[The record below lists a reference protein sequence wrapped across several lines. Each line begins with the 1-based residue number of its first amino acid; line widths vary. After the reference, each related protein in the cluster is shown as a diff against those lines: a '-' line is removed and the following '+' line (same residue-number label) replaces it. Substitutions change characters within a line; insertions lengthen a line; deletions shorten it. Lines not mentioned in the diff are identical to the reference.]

1 MSANFSRR
9 GSDMRTSADRGCNR
23 RGLIGAGALLGALA
37 GRAAKAAPQ
46 TMAVKSNSAD
56 TRSRTSL
63 HQEVAFEAAPSR
75 VYDALMSAKA
85 FGAFSTLPAAI
96 DPKPGGAISLFGGQI
111 VGRNIELI
119 PGRRIVQAWRA
130 IGDFP
135 SGVYSLVKMELTPR
149 GSGTALALDHTGFP
163 EGHYDHLYAG
173 WGPHYWTPLR
183 KFLA

>member
-1 MSANFSRR
+1 MSETNTLLEDEGLTAS
-9 GSDMRTSADRGCNR
+9 DRGFNR
-23 RGLIGAGALLGALA
+23 RRLIGAGVLFGTLA
-37 GRAAKAAPQ
+37 AGGVQAAAQP
-46 TMAVKSNSAD
+46 MAVKSGSAE

-63 HQEVAFEAAPSR
+63 HQEVSLEATPAR

-85 FGAFSTLPAAI
+85 FHAFTTLEAAI
-96 DPKPGGAISLFGGQI
+96 DPKPGGAFSLFDGQI

-119 PGRRIVQAWRA
+119 PSRRIVQAWRA
-130 IGDFP
+130 TADFP
-135 SGVYSLVKMELTPR
+135 PGVYSLVKIELTPR
-149 GSGTALALDHTGFP
+149 GSQTALVLDHTGFP